1 MSDNTFDL
9 EILSAWT
16 TFETHLARYISV
28 MEDDDTLVVESHY
41 DSMDELADA
50 PACIQF
56 FAWNQTSVRCEV
68 PSNRFLHPMRMLEP
82 EDHSTLLDMGFN
94 APDLC
99 EHEPEGNGSMSFYI
113 DVDRARP
120 EELVTKVLR
129 VFREMWS
136 IAHPSF
142 LRASTSGRES
152 TPAFATTPSHAPSGS
167 GDMLRILVDGAV
179 ERLLGHPPKR
189 DDDGDIPLVR
199 GEQVTYVRVLED
211 DEYVEVFSRV
221 VHSVENLEN
230 AAVILAQ
237 LNRQWP
243 TIKLILVE
251 QSVLGVVRVDGAP
264 FVAEHL
270 LRALRSFAELAEA
283 SDELAEELGGQ
294 PIRATGDT
302 AFNDGMAS
310 EHEDPGAE
318 YESHE
323 CHEFPPALMAL
334 LELDADGTGELSA
347 EEVAV
352 ICEHDRDTIL
362 DYLRISQEQ
371 ETAWHEALTESIR
384 RKDDDTDLCAGEK
397 RAWTHAIRNL
407 RRGLRVVVLPAKDAA
422 PTQLGLFDDQA

>member
-1 MSDNTFDL
+1 
-9 EILSAWT
+9 
-16 TFETHLARYISV
+16 
-28 MEDDDTLVVESHY
+28 
-41 DSMDELADA
+41 
-50 PACIQF
+50 
-56 FAWNQTSVRCEV
+56 
-68 PSNRFLHPMRMLEP
+68 
-82 EDHSTLLDMGFN
+82 
-94 APDLC
+94 
-99 EHEPEGNGSMSFYI
+99 
-113 DVDRARP
+113 
-120 EELVTKVLR
+120 
-129 VFREMWS
+129 
-136 IAHPSF
+136 
-142 LRASTSGRES
+142 
-152 TPAFATTPSHAPSGS
+152 
-167 GDMLRILVDGAV
+167 MLRILVDGAV

-422 PTQLGLFDDQA
+422 PPNSVSSTIRLRTGNRALLVSPVVG